1 MLLLVGWPSS
11 AAAAFAPSTVSTR
24 SGRPTVLHGLAMSGG
39 GGFGGFGEKP
49 KPKAAKVSSALL
61 RWGEANGVDFGGSLS
76 VKEFDGIR
84 GVAADEPLAPGTR
97 VLGVPAALALQ
108 VTTNQPAPSW
118 ADKALWR
125 SSTWYV
131 RLALRLLHEK
141 GKGAASEL
149 APWVEQLPASFD
161 TPFSGVKQSWRR
173 LRTGRFR
180 RPSRSSVPSGPPS
193 RASCAPP
200 RQGRPALREP

>member
-1 MLLLVGWPSS
+1 
-11 AAAAFAPSTVSTR
+11 
-24 SGRPTVLHGLAMSGG
+24 MSGG

-61 RWGEANGVDFGGSLS
+61 RWGEAKGVDFGGSLS

-125 SSTWYV
+125 SSSMRALACQ
-131 RLALRLLHEK
+131 RLALE
-141 GKGAASEL
+141 
-149 APWVEQLPASFD
+149 
-161 TPFSGVKQSWRR
+161 
-173 LRTGRFR
+173 
-180 RPSRSSVPSGPPS
+180 
-193 RASCAPP
+193 
-200 RQGRPALREP
+200 